1 MLISIYDQHMYITC
15 LYLKPNLITINQSN
29 QNFWDVFL
37 IEKTVSVQCRQ
48 KVAIAKHEY
57 QLDFR
62 PKLQSS
68 DWFQWSVCTMKQ
80 KGNFKSSEL
89 LYDYHNIYNISH

>member
-57 QLDFR
+57 
-62 PKLQSS
+62 
-68 DWFQWSVCTMKQ
+68 
-80 KGNFKSSEL
+80 
-89 LYDYHNIYNISH
+89 